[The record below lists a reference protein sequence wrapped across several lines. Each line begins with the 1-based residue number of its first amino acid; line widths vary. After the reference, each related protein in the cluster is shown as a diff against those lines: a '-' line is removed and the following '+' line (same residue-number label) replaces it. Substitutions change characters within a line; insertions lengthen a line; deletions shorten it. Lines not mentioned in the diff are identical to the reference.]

1 MPLFSRRHLLTTG
14 SAFAATTLI
23 SRVSAQETATPV
35 ASPVAGGLQPD
46 GTWRFTDD
54 RGIVVEA
61 DALPTRVIA
70 QTTAAAAL
78 WDFGIRPVGIFG
90 PSRLA
95 DGTPDLQA
103 GNLDLDTVEVLGDYG
118 AFDLEKAIALQADLY
133 VDVDRGNGQLWYV
146 PADLEAQLLE
156 RFPTIDIIAANVP
169 VTTTIEHFEALAT
182 ALGADQSAPAVADA
196 KSAWQTAEAGF
207 KDALAAKPGLKML
220 AVSTGD
226 NQAYVWNPPVLGDLR
241 YYQSLG
247 ATFVVPENP
256 SESTLFNSEI
266 MSWEQFGTYGMQ
278 ADLILVDQRED
289 LSLYADI
296 DIWNSMPAVRAGQ
309 VGTWYGV
316 FPFSYKG
323 LGDTLN
329 RMIEQVEKADPGL
342 VS

>member
-1 MPLFSRRHLLTTG
+1 MSVLSRRHFLAG
-14 SAFAATTLI
+14 SSAFAATAFV
-23 SRVSAQETATPV
+23 SRVSAQEIATPA

-46 GTWRFTDD
+46 GTWRFIDD
-54 RGIVVEA
+54 RGIVIEA
-61 DALPTRVIA
+61 DTLPTRVIA

-78 WDFGIRPVGIFG
+78 WDFGIKPVGIFG

-103 GNLDLDTVEVLGDYG
+103 GNLDLDAVEVLGDYG

-133 VDVDRGNGQLWYV
+133 VDVDRGNGQLWYM

-169 VTTTIEHFEALAT
+169 VTTTIEHFEALAA

-196 KSAWQTAEAGF
+196 KTAWQTAEAGF

-220 AVSTGD
+220 AVSPGTD
-226 NQAYVWNPPVLGDLR
+226 LVYVWNPPVLGDLS

-247 ATFVVPENP
+247 AEFVIPENP
-256 SESTLFNSEI
+256 TEASLGNNEE
-266 MSWEQFGTYGMQ
+266 MGWEQFGQYGLQ
-278 ADLILVDQRED
+278 ADLILIDQRD
-289 LSLYADI
+289 DSSFLADV
-296 DIWNSMPAVRAGQ
+296 DIWNSLPAVQAGQ
-309 VGTWYGV
+309 IGIWYGV

-323 LGDTLN
+323 LGNTLN
-329 RMIEQVEKADPGL
+329 RMIEQVQNADPGV